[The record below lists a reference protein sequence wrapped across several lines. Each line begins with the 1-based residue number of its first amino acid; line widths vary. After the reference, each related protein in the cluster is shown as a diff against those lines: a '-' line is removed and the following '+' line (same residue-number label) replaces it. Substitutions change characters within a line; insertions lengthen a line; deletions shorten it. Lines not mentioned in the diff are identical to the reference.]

1 MAKPVLLLV
10 NIPFSGF
17 YESKWSQAIDQEEER
32 HIEYS
37 VTDTDMD
44 REDNECRH
52 PKPLRLNE
60 KELFEIYARATDYR
74 VANKQIA
81 RCFVDD
87 FNTYWSDVVGFPL
100 RLTFE
105 SMTSPREYNFQTDR
119 IFCHIPASV
128 VRGLFILSKRE
139 GHQTL
144 AKVLKERHTSY
155 DGFVSFYSNSVEAWL
170 VKPLDKWDWNELGS
184 LLRAVMTMRADAD
197 SEDPEWTIYEG
208 MSEGDEFHTAWSN
221 AVNWKKVAELCA
233 DARADKLEA
242 LRESDPETA
251 AILAGESEE
260 HYRCPLTRDLFE
272 GETVR

>member
-37 VTDTDMD
+37 ATDTDMD

-52 PKPLRLNE
+52 PEPLRLNE
-60 KELFEIYARATDYR
+60 SELAEIYLRATNYG
-74 VANKQIA
+74 VAYEQVA
-81 RCFVDD
+81 RSFVES
-87 FNTYWSDVVGFPL
+87 FNTHWSAVIGFPL

-105 SMTSPREYNFQTDR
+105 SMSSPREYNFQTDR
-119 IFCHIPASV
+119 IFCHVPVSV
-128 VRGLFILSKRE
+128 ARRLFALSRRE
-139 GHQTL
+139 KHATL
-144 AKVLKERHTSY
+144 RKVLNERHTSQS
-155 DGFVSFYSNSVEAWL
+155 GFISFYSNSLAEWL
-170 VKPLDKWDWNELGS
+170 EKPVSEWDWNELGS

-208 MSEGDEFHTAWSN
+208 MSEGCDFHTAWSN
-221 AVNWKKVAELCA
+221 AVDWAKVAELCA

-251 AILAGESEE
+251 AILAGESEA
-260 HYRCPLTRDLFE
+260 HYRCPLTLDLFE
-272 GETVR
+272 GESAQ